1 MQLSEGEGVIIIGP
15 TNSSGTGT
23 FINLNNNADVS
34 SSEILLIGDFVT
46 RGGEGNQTVVGDDGV
61 QDISLGIG
69 DDIIY
74 AGGGDDIVRTTGGD
88 NYFDGGSGN
97 DEIFSGNGRDTF
109 VGGSGDDKFDGGDG
123 FDKAQYVG
131 SFYDF
136 DIQKQLDTFSV
147 TDKLSLEGTDTLT
160 NIERLEFSDGTLA
173 FDTDGNAG
181 QAYRLYQAAFE
192 RTPDPIG
199 VGYHVNDIESNGLIL
214 YQVASN
220 FLASPEFE
228 MTYGKNLSDTDF
240 VNALYDNVLGRS
252 AEEFEKNYYLD
263 RFSRAESDP
272 LWMDRSGS
280 LIGFS
285 ESPENMNIVNA
296 DILNGIWMTNDYI

>member
-1 MQLSEGEGVIIIGP
+1 MFSFHQSKKY
-15 TNSSGTGT
+15 N
-23 FINLNNNADVS
+23 F
-34 SSEILLIGDFVT
+34 
-46 RGGEGNQTVVGDDGV
+46 
-61 QDISLGIG
+61 QDIKHDLKKI
-69 DDIIY
+69 
-74 AGGGDDIVRTTGGD
+74 
-88 NYFDGGSGN
+88 
-97 DEIFSGNGRDTF
+97 
-109 VGGSGDDKFDGGDG
+109 
-123 FDKAQYVG
+123 
-131 SFYDF
+131 
-136 DIQKQLDTFSV
+136 
-147 TDKLSLEGTDTLT
+147 
-160 NIERLEFSDGTLA
+160 EFSDGTLA
-173 FDTDGNAG
+173 FDTNGNAG

-214 YQVASN
+214 YQVAGN

-228 MTYGKNLSDTDF
+228 MTYGKSLTDTDF
-240 VNALYDNVLGRS
+240 VDALYDNVLGRS
-252 AEEFEKNYYLD
+252 AEEFEKDYYLD